1 MSATLSPHCRAALPL
16 AKRNYLVLVLAERSK
31 IPPKGSHGLD
41 DATADPE
48 KLKQFF
54 AANPRG
60 NIGIA
65 CAASRVVCLDVDHHR
80 EEADGNATLAA
91 LEAELG
97 ALPETVE
104 TLTGTGGRHLYFAA
118 PAGVEFRGSLGAG
131 LDIRHNAYCVCPPS
145 IHPDTNEEYRWIR
158 SPLDRMPAE
167 LPAAWLARMVKPAA
181 PVATVPA
188 AFKPCTAGG
197 TPWGNKGRADELE
210 TLRTAPVTTRNRMA
224 NKVAF
229 NLAQLHAGG
238 ELPDCREEIF
248 AACIANGLVADPGD
262 GESKTRNSIE
272 SGWRAGLL
280 EPRSAP
286 PRPDRPTPATTK
298 PAPASTVAS
307 AAATQTAPEIV
318 IPPRISDAAIELWSQ
333 PLPPALATPFAP
345 LNDLLGDG
353 LRGLNELA
361 APTGKG
367 KTSFAFE
374 LGRHAGA
381 IVPVLYV
388 STELGCRQAIA
399 RIAGQIL
406 KQPWRQLWE
415 GETVTG
421 QAIAAVTASLN
432 FRCIEFR
439 DTAETLAIA
448 NAIADREGKAPF
460 LILDYL
466 QGASRDPSVDRRL
479 AVSATS
485 DAALQWCRNTG
496 AVALLVSS
504 VARAMYFNADQKTAG
519 DFVGAAK
526 ESGDCEYDAA
536 AVLYVDVDPCPL
548 GGSAAGRIH
557 VAKSRF
563 GAVGTVGVRFHGPS
577 GTFTL
582 DALGSL
588 TADEREVY
596 EAIEEGAETKE
607 AVLAKVKRKVQTVVR
622 LLTTLQSR
630 GLISSRPYRVIEQP
644 AQRGNNAKN
653 ASIDVERPGT
663 SGNGFPDA
671 ASQTTL
677 TDGRPKVPG
686 PGTRPIGGTKGS
698 PPIGGSGNLS
708 LLTARVV
715 ETPDPDGEV
724 IS

>member
-1 MSATLSPHCRAALPL
+1 MMTAALAL
-16 AKRNYLVLVLAERSK
+16 AARGYYVLACRPRAK
-31 IPPKGSHGLD
+31 TPLTAHGLR
-41 DATADPE
+41 DATTSAGIIT
-48 KLKQFF
+48 QRWT
-54 AANPRG
+54 ATASA

-65 CAASRVVCLDVDHHR
+65 CAASGVVVLDIDPRHGG
-80 EEADGNATLAA
+80 AATLAG
-91 LEAELG
+91 LCAELG

-104 TLTGTGGRHLYFAA
+104 AATGGPDGGRHLMYAA
-118 PAGVEFRGSLGAG
+118 PVGEMIGSLGPG
-131 LDIRHNAYCVCPPS
+131 VDVRHRAYIVVAPS
-145 IHPDTNEEYRWIR
+145 VHPSGGAYRWIR
-158 SPLDRMPAE
+158 SPLDTMPAPLPE
-167 LPAAWLARMVKPAA
+167 AWIARIRRPAPPTVSSRPAAVSSATADSAYGRAAIDAELARV
-181 PVATVPA
+181 
-188 AFKPCTAGG
+188 
-197 TPWGNKGRADELE
+197 
-210 TLRTAPVTTRNRMA
+210 RTAPEGDRNRSLNRA
-224 NKVAF
+224 A
-229 NLAQLHAGG
+229 LACGQLHAGG
-238 ELPDCREEIF
+238 AIPDVRDDLIAAALAAGLGERESH
-248 AACIANGLVADPGD
+248 ATA
-262 GESKTRNSIE
+262 E
-272 SGWRAGLL
+272 SGWRAGLAQ
-280 EPRSAP
+280 PRPAP
-286 PRPDRPTPATTK
+286 PNPGR
-298 PAPASTVAS
+298 PAPTTNKTAPVPTVAS
-307 AAATQTAPEIV
+307 AATTETPSAPEIV

-466 QGASRDPSVDRRL
+466 QGASRDPGVDRRL

-607 AVLAKVKRKVQTVVR
+607 AGLAKVKRKVQTVVR
-622 LLTTLQSR
+622 LLPTLQSR

-653 ASIDVERPGT
+653 ASIDVERP
-663 SGNGFPDA
+663 
-671 ASQTTL
+671 
-677 TDGRPKVPG
+677 
-686 PGTRPIGGTKGS
+686 
-698 PPIGGSGNLS
+698 
-708 LLTARVV
+708 
-715 ETPDPDGEV
+715 
-724 IS
+724 